1 MKKTVFFA
9 GCAIAL
15 AGQAHALAQVQNQPY
30 AMSFA
35 EFQSVGEVAGWV
47 VPSIDGAVVAP
58 IDELARRGRG
68 TDDAPGDDHGNH
80 GAGHALNGTL
90 GAPWMQLAR
99 NGADDAGGDDNSG
112 SGGGDD
118 NSGSGGDDDDDD
130 SDEDGSGSGRES
142 PRVPGGSG
150 CDDAGDAQEH
160 AECAG

>member
-15 AGQAHALAQVQNQPY
+15 AGQAHALAQTESQPY

-35 EFQSVGEVAGWV
+35 EFQAVGEVAGWV
-47 VPSIDGAVVAP
+47 VPSIDGAV
-58 IDELARRGRG
+58 
-68 TDDAPGDDHGNH
+68 
-80 GAGHALNGTL
+80 
-90 GAPWMQLAR
+90 GAPWMQVAR
-99 NGADDAGGDDNSG
+99 NGADDAGGDDS

-118 NSGSGGDDDDDD
+118 DNDNSGHDGDDD

-150 CDDAGDAQEH
+150 CDVPGDAQEH
-160 AECAG
+160 AECNG